1 MGKSQKVDKNATEKK
16 HKDIPQIEKN
26 ITKQKP
32 QNGEKNA
39 QNGKKKEK
47 AQKKSVKFNLEDNQ
61 EFEIESRAKKQKQQ
75 NNQSDEIDR
84 EIKTNAINST
94 QNERGWNQKI
104 DDKQT
109 GKFTDDEISL
119 LKESMCKYAFEKGL
133 GESGLIKLV
142 SEKATKETLGAWT
155 QIAEVLPYRS
165 VQSCHNFCR
174 RRFNPNNYG
183 GKWTPE
189 ETSQLLALV
198 REHGRKW
205 KLIGQQLGRTET
217 NVRDKYKSLG
227 EDNAEQRK
235 IDYWSL
241 DELVQ
246 LIKLIS
252 QHTGLK
258 LLKNKK
264 EMKQEIK
271 LHGQKISEESEEFN
285 ISRQRV
291 RDIQHVDPSV
301 KFLLN
306 FISFKNLKELES
318 HSIPWTKISNEMKQ
332 RSKDDCKNKWTQSL
346 IKIFYEYSGNFEQ
359 EEEEDLVQQIYDQEI
374 DSESEIDF
382 SKIQNGKTPLE
393 NKMKWNILKKRVTSR
408 QNVTV
413 PSVLKELMSQFTQ
426 TKTQSV
432 SENILNNSST
442 ELINYFKSNYEN

>member
-1 MGKSQKVDKNATEKK
+1 MGKSQKVEKKASEKK
-16 HKDIPQIEKN
+16 HKEIPQIEKN
-26 ITKQKP
+26 ITKQKG
-32 QNGEKNA
+32 QNGEKSA
-39 QNGKKKEK
+39 QNGKKNDK

-61 EFEIESRAKKQKQQ
+61 EFEIESRAKKQ
-75 NNQSDEIDR
+75 NNKSDENDR

-94 QNERGWNQKI
+94 QNERGWKQEMEE
-104 DDKQT
+104 KQT
-109 GKFTDDEISL
+109 GKFTDDEIQL
-119 LKESMCKYAFEKGL
+119 LKESICKYAYEKGL
-133 GESGLIKLV
+133 GESGLLKLV

-155 QIAEVLPYRS
+155 QIAEVLPYRT

-183 GKWTPE
+183 GKWTPQ
-189 ETSQLLALV
+189 ETNQLLALV
-198 REHGRKW
+198 KEHGRKW

-217 NVRDKYKSLG
+217 NVRDKYKSIG
-227 EDNAEQRK
+227 EENAEQRK

-241 DELVQ
+241 DELTQ

-252 QHTGLK
+252 QHTGLEI
-258 LLKNKK
+258 LKNK
-264 EMKQEIK
+264 EQMKQEIK
-271 LHGQKISEESEEFN
+271 SHGQKISEESEEFN
-285 ISRQRV
+285 LNKQRV

-306 FISFKNLKELES
+306 FINFKSLKELES
-318 HSIPWTKISNEMKQ
+318 HSIPWTKISNEMKW

-346 IKIFYEYSGNFEQ
+346 IKIFYEYSGNFE
-359 EEEEDLVQQIYDQEI
+359 EDDEEDLVQQIFYQEI

-382 SKIQNGKTPLE
+382 SKIKNGKTPLE

-413 PSVLKELMSQFTQ
+413 PNVLKELMSQFSQ
-426 TKTQSV
+426 TKSQSV
-432 SENILNNSST
+432 SENIIKNSST